1 MSSKVEIII
10 LQYNNSGDT
19 LKCLESVNKLNY
31 SDFGVVV
38 VDNNSQPE
46 HIERAK
52 NKVAEL
58 GSRFY
63 FLQSDNNLGYSGGNN
78 LGIKRALENS
88 ADYILI
94 LNNDT
99 TLPPDTLSRLVKRAN
114 ESDFIGI
121 LTPAL
126 DEGDKVA
133 YGGKIKWLASELA
146 HNYQFDKPE
155 IGPDIWGTNIYIPG
169 TAMLIKRKVFEKI
182 GFLDERYFLY
192 FEDADFSVRA
202 ANAGLKL
209 IICPE
214 ISIKHLVSS
223 TTKSLGSPL
232 LLRYHF
238 RNAHLFNFLRGPFWV
253 KILLPFWS
261 LWIIMKQ
268 AIKLSFFPSKREIS
282 RSILNGVIDFYRGK
296 FGKIN
301 V

>member
-1 MSSKVEIII
+1 MSSKVEIIV
-10 LQYNNSGDT
+10 LQYNNSYDT
-19 LKCLESVNKLNY
+19 LKCLESLNRLNY
-31 SDFGVVV
+31 HDFSVIV
-38 VDNNSQPE
+38 VDNNSQSE
-46 HIERAK
+46 HSERVK
-52 NKVAEL
+52 NKIAEL
-58 GSRFY
+58 GSKFY
-63 FLQSDNNLGYSGGNN
+63 FLQSETNLGYSGGNN
-78 LGIKRALENS
+78 LGIKYALENG
-88 ADYILI
+88 ADYVLI

-99 TLPPDTLSRLVKRAN
+99 VLSSDVLSRLIKRAGEN
-114 ESDFIGI
+114 DFIGV

-126 DEGDKVA
+126 DEGDRVA
-133 YGGKIKWLASELA
+133 YGGKIKWLASELS

-155 IGPDIWGTNIYIPG
+155 IGADIWGTNIYIPG
-169 TAMLIKRKVFEKI
+169 AALLVKHKVFEKI

-202 ANAGLKL
+202 ANAGFKL

-214 ISIKHLVSS
+214 ISIKHNVSS
-223 TTKSLGSPL
+223 TTKDLGSPL

-238 RNAHLFNFLRGPFWV
+238 RNAHLFNFLHGPFWI

-268 AIKLSFFPSKREIS
+268 VIKIIFMPSRRSASKAILT
-282 RSILNGVIDFYRGK
+282 GVIDFYRRK